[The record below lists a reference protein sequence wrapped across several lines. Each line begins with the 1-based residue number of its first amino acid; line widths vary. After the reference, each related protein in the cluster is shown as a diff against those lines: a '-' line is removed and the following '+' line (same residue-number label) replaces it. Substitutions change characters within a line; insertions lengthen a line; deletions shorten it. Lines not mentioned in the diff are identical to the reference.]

1 MENIPVQFG
10 ACKKRSKAYHVVSI
24 FRAFRCAE
32 SGHLPVKT
40 RHGPSVYSCIM
51 QATVCVCMYIYT
63 VYICIRLFYLICL
76 VKKDV

>member
-51 QATVCVCMYIYT
+51 QATVCVCMYIYIYIQCIY
-63 VYICIRLFYLICL
+63 VYVYFILY
-76 VKKDV
+76 V